1 MGPPTAPF
9 TSTQVS
15 TNNQRNVPMGQDAP
29 TSLPSTSI
37 LPCDMAKEKENDIK
51 NDADNMS
58 TQHSA
63 NSYKENSSRN
73 KNHKNKKYDKN
84 PDYRS
89 GKSKS
94 KKHQNSRRSSTPD
107 DIKRDS
113 MHHRNRS
120 PDSSFSSSSN
130 DRSSDLSESED
141 R

>member
-9 TSTQVS
+9 TSTQIS

-29 TSLPSTSI
+29 TSLPSNSI
-37 LPCDMAKEKENDIK
+37 IQCDMTKVKENDVK
-51 NDADNMS
+51 NDTDNMS
-58 TQHSA
+58 SQHGA

-73 KNHKNKKYDKN
+73 KNHKNKKDDKN

-89 GKSKS
+89 RKSKS
-94 KKHQNSRRSSTPD
+94 KKHQTSRRSSTPD

-113 MHHRNRS
+113 TRHRNRS